1 MIGARELLFTLFV
14 FLSFSLGR
22 TDNEQKGDDTGI
34 HVITLIDEENES
46 KDLDNYLLH
55 SVCRLNYQNVKVLR
69 KWCSSGSCEDD
80 LPRLQA
86 LLSDLP
92 PNDWAVVVNPGNE
105 FVYLMASPEL
115 ATEKLLE
122 SGRSFIVAAQ
132 PKKVEDPERDGKNR
146 EEDGAENTE
155 KGNSKENDDED
166 ENKIKLEDVV
176 TESAGGEEDPL
187 MKVLRGG
194 TILGRV
200 DAVRRALEAK
210 RIPEGSLVDTSAQ
223 LVLFGNRLMGS
234 FGVEVPINT
243 RFIPEVGGDDE
254 ATSPFVIYSLEDKL
268 DFYNIIQFGGPGPE
282 YCPFTKEQPLPQKEE
297 KPRILVSLDIS
308 GNWVPFLEEIL
319 QGLQKQNYPKDR
331 MDVWVHAK
339 SGVQEKEVQ
348 QFVENGGGYSS
359 ISINTEESVDMSSLR
374 LKCVELSCDYL
385 MVMESNVLLDNS
397 ETIPTLIASNR
408 PVVAPFITEMKSKQA
423 KSNMVYSYE
432 GDSQWD
438 ELISKRT
445 VKGTFQVAKVR
456 NIVMYR
462 RDAVDRVQEGGK
474 VKHYINNELS
484 KVGYLLDFR
493 GYKEGKLHPDL
504 WGMRH
509 NKFIWIRRYIHP
521 DVLQVIKKEKKPET
535 VGPYL
540 YYLPFFTERYCREMI
555 EEMEHHG
562 KWFDKEVDDREEAA
576 HHYSS
581 RNINFEEIGYADDY
595 HIVLNSV
602 HKELLSALYG
612 NFKGVAEAS
621 LIFVLKYAS
630 AAKYGTFKYHL
641 DGATYTLNI
650 ALNNGFTG
658 GGIQYKLGNRYFGEE
673 VEIAVPHNRTGW
685 AVIQPDRPL
694 HSHKGVALESGTRY
708 AMINIIDTNDE
719 FSKGGP
725 KWVV

>member
-1 MIGARELLFTLFV
+1 
-14 FLSFSLGR
+14 
-22 TDNEQKGDDTGI
+22 
-34 HVITLIDEENES
+34 
-46 KDLDNYLLH
+46 
-55 SVCRLNYQNVKVLR
+55 
-69 KWCSSGSCEDD
+69 
-80 LPRLQA
+80 
-86 LLSDLP
+86 
-92 PNDWAVVVNPGNE
+92 
-105 FVYLMASPEL
+105 MASPEL